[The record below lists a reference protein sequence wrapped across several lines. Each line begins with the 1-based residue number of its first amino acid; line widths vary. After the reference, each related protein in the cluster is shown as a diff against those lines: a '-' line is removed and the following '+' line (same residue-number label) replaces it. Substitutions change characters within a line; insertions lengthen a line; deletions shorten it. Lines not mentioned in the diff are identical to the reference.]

1 MKFAVASARAVSSAS
16 EVAQPSSSTKSGLML
31 PAAVAPMARR
41 NSSSDSIGLSP
52 REAVGSLASCEVW

>member
-31 PAAVAPMARR
+31 PGAVAPMARR
-41 NSSSDSIGLSP
+41 NSSSDSILSP